1 MNVPSRTLVRYA
13 LRTLRRLVSTATTV
27 VAVAGGA
34 GPLAAQWDLSHLD
47 AIQARNI
54 GPAGMSGRVADVE
67 VVLSDPTVIYVGSAT
82 GGVFKSVDGGI
93 TWDPVFDDQPV
104 LGVGSIAVFQPNPDV
119 VWVGTGEGN
128 PRNSAGVGNG
138 IFKSMDGG
146 ATWRHMGLEG
156 SERIHRILT
165 HPTDPDVVYA
175 GVMGPAWSDGEVRG
189 VYRTRD
195 GGESWERVLYVDEG
209 TGIAELVMDPAN
221 PDKLMAAMWDFRRD
235 PWFFRS
241 GGPGSGLFVTHDGGD
256 SWEQRTEADGLP
268 PGDLGRMGLA
278 ISPSDPS
285 VVYALV
291 EATRSELLRSDD
303 GGRTF
308 RTINDQPGIV
318 PRPFYYADLRID
330 PENENRIY
338 SLHSAIQV
346 SDDAGRTWRTVVSS
360 AIIHGD
366 VHELWID
373 PADGRRMIIGN
384 DGGIGFTFD
393 RGENWRFVENLTLAQ
408 YYHISLDDRTPY
420 NIYGGLQDN
429 GSWFGPSDVWENK
442 GILNAHFTRVG
453 GGDGFS
459 VVDDPAEQ
467 RYGYSMSQGGA
478 LQRFDRVT
486 GHRTSIQPVHPDG
499 VPLRFNWN
507 AGLALDPHETGTL
520 YLGSQFVHRTRDHGA
535 SWEVISPDLTTNDP
549 AKQDPATG
557 GLSLDATGA
566 ETHTSIIA
574 IAPSPL
580 EPGVIWVGTDDG
592 NVQLTR
598 DGGETWSKVS
608 GNLRGVPPGTWVPD
622 VQPSAHDPSTAYVV
636 LEDHRRGNW
645 ETYLYRTE
653 DYGESWARVDGSAVE
668 GFAHALEEDPVEPNL
683 LFLGTEF
690 GLYFSTDRGES
701 WQRWTHVPAM
711 PVRDLKIHPREADL
725 VLGTHGRGLWVLDD
739 IRPLRAL
746 SAGGPGSDLVRVY
759 QPNRAIVH
767 DVAEAIGY
775 RSTGMAM
782 WQGET
787 RPYGAII
794 YFGVH
799 PESGAGT
806 VDITITDA
814 AGRTVRTESVE
825 GEVGLNRWVWDLR
838 AGGAV
843 DESPDFADG
852 AEVLPGPYA
861 VRVEKG
867 GASAEA
873 SFEVVDD
880 PRVPPVSRAQ
890 MRARLA
896 AYKEARAL
904 TETAN
909 EARTRLRRVLN
920 GIDAALP
927 QIEGE
932 LAEQGRAL
940 REQLTSLQE
949 RLFTGPDC
957 QGICPG
963 DPVASDI
970 AQPARR
976 LGSGKGAPTPLEE
989 TLLARADA
997 ALGVVLE
1004 EVNAALS
1011 GPVTAFRDELRA
1023 SGYTPLPELAPVRRA
1038 RR

>member
-1 MNVPSRTLVRYA
+1 MLGAAGSMA
-13 LRTLRRLVSTATTV
+13 LL
-27 VAVAGGA
+27 VAVPVGLAG
-34 GPLAAQWDLSHLD
+34 QWDMSHLD

-67 VVLSDPTVIYVGSAT
+67 VVLSDPNVIFVGAAT
-82 GGVFKSVDGGI
+82 GGVFRSTDGGV
-93 TWDPVFDDQPV
+93 TWNPVFDDQPV
-104 LGVGSIAVFQPNPDV
+104 LGVGSIAVFQPNPAL

-138 IFKSMDGG
+138 IYKSIDGG
-146 ATWRHMGLEG
+146 ETWSLAGLSG
-156 SERIHRILT
+156 SERIHRVLT

-189 VYRTRD
+189 VYRTTD
-195 GGESWERVLYVDEG
+195 GGETWERVLHIDAG
-209 TGIAELVMDPAN
+209 TGVAELVMDPAN

-241 GGPGSGLFVTHDGGD
+241 GGPGSGLYVTHDGGD
-256 SWEQRTEADGLP
+256 TWVERTERDGLP
-268 PGDLGRMGLA
+268 SGELGRMGLA
-278 ISPSDPS
+278 ISPSNPE

-291 EATRSELLRSDD
+291 EATRSALLRSDD
-303 GGRTF
+303 GGRSF
-308 RTINDQPGIV
+308 RTVNDNPGIV

-330 PENENRIY
+330 PANENRIY

-346 SDDAGRTWRTVVSS
+346 SEDAGRTWRTVVPS

-373 PADGRRMIIGN
+373 PGDSRHMIIGN
-384 DGGIGFTFD
+384 DGGIGISFD
-393 RGENWRFVENLTLAQ
+393 RGDHWRFVENLTLAQ
-408 YYHISLDDRTPY
+408 YYHVSLDDRVPY

-429 GSWFGPSDVWENK
+429 GSWFGPSDVWETK

-459 VVDDPAEQ
+459 VLDDPADE

-478 LQRFDRVT
+478 LQRFDRIT
-486 GHRTSIQPVHPDG
+486 GHRESIQPVHPQG
-499 VPLRFNWN
+499 IPLRFNWN

-535 SWEVISPDLTTNDP
+535 SWEIISPDLTTNDP

-566 ETHTSIIA
+566 ETHTSVIA
-574 IAPSPL
+574 IAPSPT

-598 DGGETWSKVS
+598 DGGASWTPVGE
-608 GNLRGVPPGTWVPD
+608 NIRGVPAGTWVPD
-622 VQPSAHDPSTAYVV
+622 VQPSLHDPATAYVV
-636 LEDHRRGNW
+636 FEDHRRGNW

-653 DYGESWARVDGSAVE
+653 DYGERWERLDGSGVD
-668 GFAHALEEDPVEPNL
+668 GFAHAIEEDPREPNL

-690 GLYFSTDRGES
+690 GLYFSTDRGGS

-711 PVRDLKIHPREADL
+711 PVRDLKIHPREGDL

-739 IRPLRAL
+739 IHPLRAL
-746 SAGGPGSDLVRVY
+746 ARDGPGS
-759 QPNRAIVH
+759 QPLRIYEVNRAILH

-782 WQGET
+782 WQGAT
-787 RPYGAII
+787 RPYGALV

-799 PESGAGT
+799 PDSGPGT
-806 VDITITDA
+806 VDVTVADA
-814 AGRTVRTESVE
+814 AGRAVRTESIPA
-825 GEVGLNRWVWDLR
+825 EVGLNRWVWNLR
-838 AGGAV
+838 AGGEV
-843 DESPDFADG
+843 EESPDAADG
-852 AEVLPGPYA
+852 AEVLPGPYT
-861 VRVEKG
+861 VTVEKDG
-867 GASAEA
+867 VAVSGVL
-873 SFEVVDD
+873 EVVDD

-896 AYKEARAL
+896 AYKEAMAL

-909 EARTRLRRVLN
+909 EARTRLRQVVE
-920 GIDAALP
+920 GVEAALSNLDGDLRA
-927 QIEGE
+927 EGRDLLE
-932 LAEQGRAL
+932 SLSAL
-940 REQLTSLQE
+940 RE
-949 RLFTGPDC
+949 RLFTGPEC

-963 DPVASDI
+963 DPVASEVG
-970 AQPARR
+970 QPLRR
-976 LGSGKGAPTPLEE
+976 LRGGKGAPTPLEE
-989 TLLARADA
+989 ELLDRAEA
-997 ALGVVLE
+997 ALEVVLQ
-1004 EVNAALS
+1004 EVNGALEGRVS
-1011 GPVTAFRDELRA
+1011 AFRDALRA
-1023 SGYTPLPELAPVRRA
+1023 AGYTPLPELTPVRREDP
-1038 RR
+1038 